1 MSLIS
6 SKYKVSLK
14 VNKNI
19 WKNNEKILSFNK
31 KKWSRLQ
38 SNIKRDSFF
47 NSQVPW
53 YQVQNQKLKNDY
65 LNNNISP
72 LFAKET
78 NYYLKKSNLRFFKN
92 NFMNNIEY
100 KLSHGNITNKQLKV
114 VLNKVKNKK
123 GSLLFNDLKESTLL
137 QKLDYS
143 LWTLNLVKSLFEI
156 KQLVSHK
163 HIYVNGKSMNINM
176 YNLGKSDTVSLK
188 YSNLTLGNMNLYLTK
203 VNNYLYYKYLLTLPK
218 LPNLSLF
225 NNLYWINMLKSNIK
239 MNNKNQFDLFQDPRQ
254 N

>member
-1 MSLIS
+1 M
-6 SKYKVSLK
+6 
-14 VNKNI
+14 
-19 WKNNEKILSFNK
+19 
-31 KKWSRLQ
+31 
-38 SNIKRDSFF
+38 
-47 NSQVPW
+47 
-53 YQVQNQKLKNDY
+53 
-65 LNNNISP
+65 
-72 LFAKET
+72 
-78 NYYLKKSNLRFFKN
+78 
-92 NFMNNIEY
+92 
-100 KLSHGNITNKQLKV
+100 
-114 VLNKVKNKK
+114 
-123 GSLLFNDLKESTLL
+123 FNDLKENTLL

-163 HIYVNGKSMNINM
+163 HIYINGKSMNINM
-176 YNLGKSDTVSLK
+176 YNLDKSDIVSLK
-188 YSNLTLGNMNLYLTK
+188 YSGLTLGNMNSYLTK

>member
-1 MSLIS
+1 M
-6 SKYKVSLK
+6 
-14 VNKNI
+14 
-19 WKNNEKILSFNK
+19 
-31 KKWSRLQ
+31 
-38 SNIKRDSFF
+38 
-47 NSQVPW
+47 
-53 YQVQNQKLKNDY
+53 
-65 LNNNISP
+65 
-72 LFAKET
+72 
-78 NYYLKKSNLRFFKN
+78 
-92 NFMNNIEY
+92 
-100 KLSHGNITNKQLKV
+100 
-114 VLNKVKNKK
+114 KNKK
-123 GSLLFNDLKESTLL
+123 GSLLFNDLKENTLL

-176 YNLGKSDTVSLK
+176 YNLDKSDTVSLK
-188 YSNLTLGNMNLYLTK
+188 YSNLTLGNMNSYLTK